1 MSATADVPR
10 EEIEELVRTLLVEE
24 LDIDPDDITP
34 DATMES
40 LDLDSLDLVEIGQI
54 VQKRY
59 GVRIKAGDAEGVEDL
74 GGVVDMIHAR
84 ILAGPD
90 ADGDAEA
97 ETAAGQSD
105 AA

>member
-10 EEIEELVRTLLVEE
+10 EEIEDLVRTLLIDE
-24 LDIDPDDITP
+24 LDIDPDDITS

-59 GVRIKAGDAEGVEDL
+59 GVRIRAADAEGVENL

-84 ILAGPD
+84 IVAGPD
-90 ADGDAEA
+90 AEAEADEGDADA
-97 ETAAGQSD
+97 D

>member
-10 EEIEELVRTLLVEE
+10 EEIEELVRTLLIEE

-34 DATMES
+34 EATMES

-59 GVRIKAGDAEGVEDL
+59 GVRVKASDAEGVEDL
-74 GGVVDMIHAR
+74 GGVVTMIHER
-84 ILAGPD
+84 VLAGPD
-90 ADGDAEA
+90 PSEATDEAEA
-97 ETAAGQSD
+97 A
-105 AA
+105 

>member
-1 MSATADVPR
+1 MSSTASVPR
-10 EEIEELVRTLLVEE
+10 DEIEELVRTLLVDE

-34 DATMES
+34 EATMES

-54 VQKRY
+54 VERKY
-59 GVRIKAGDAEGVEDL
+59 GVRIKAADAEGVENL

-84 ILAGPD
+84 VVAGPD
-90 ADGDAEA
+90 AESGDGKA
-97 ETAAGQSD
+97 D